1 MVAQMHTSTSDA
13 KHTALRSLLSETL
26 GADLI
31 GVEQVASLWS
41 GYGEIVRCR
50 LNADPGSVIVKHVQ
64 WPSSRSHPRGWNS
77 DRSHRRKV
85 RSYAV
90 EARWYGDVSGQCDE
104 TCRVPLCLGARAQ
117 DDEAFMVLED
127 LDAAGFAGRRTRV
140 SDAEINVCLAWLAA
154 FHARFLGHAPDG
166 LWPTGTYWHL
176 ATRPDEWA
184 ALPEGPLKR
193 GAAEIDRRLNSARYM
208 TVVHGDAKLAN
219 FCFSKDGQRVAAVD
233 FQYVGGGCG
242 IKDVAYFISSCLDE
256 GRAEAREAELL
267 DTYFAALRRALIAD
281 ERRVDADALE
291 AEWRALYPLAW
302 TDFFRFLSGWS
313 PGHWKIHRYSRRLAD
328 TVLAAL

>member
-1 MVAQMHTSTSDA
+1 MVAPMHAASSEP
-13 KHTALRSLLSETL
+13 KRSALRRLLRETVDAEL
-26 GADLI
+26 M
-31 GVEQVASLWS
+31 GVERVQSLWS

-50 LNADPGSVIVKHVQ
+50 LDTAPRSVIVKHVQ
-64 WPSSRSHPRGWNS
+64 WPSSRTHPRGWNS

-90 EARWYGDVSGQCDE
+90 EARWYSDLSSQCGK

-117 DDEAFMVLED
+117 GDEAFMVLED
-127 LDAAGFAGRRTRV
+127 LDAAGFADRRTRV
-140 SDAEINVCLAWLAA
+140 SDAEVTVCLTWLAA

-166 LWPTGTYWHL
+166 LWSVGTYWHL
-176 ATRPDEWA
+176 DTRPDEWA
-184 ALPEGPLKR
+184 VLPDGPLKR

-242 IKDVAYFISSCLDE
+242 IKDVAYFIGSCLDE
-256 GRAEAREAELL
+256 ERAEAREAELL

-281 ERRVDADALE
+281 DRLVDIDALE
-291 AEWRALYPLAW
+291 AEWRRLYPLAW
-302 TDFFRFLSGWS
+302 VDFFRFLSGWS
-313 PGHWKIHRYSRRLAD
+313 PDHWKIHRYSRRLAD